1 MIFELKESYKINFL
15 CNILKVS
22 ESGYY
27 KWLKNKDCVNE
38 EEIQI
43 VSNLKKLQIKHKY
56 RMGSQRM
63 THEYERVYHKKYN
76 HKRIARLMSKHG
88 LNSVVR
94 PKIRRYGISKN
105 VYVQNKLNRNF
116 EASSPYDKLATDISE
131 LKRSGKKVYVSV
143 IKDLYTHVI
152 EALEISYSP
161 SLKLVIDTINQV
173 KDKAIEYG
181 TFFHSDQGFQY
192 TNPIVQKILKDN
204 NFLQSMSRKGTP
216 IDNAPTE
223 SFFSTLK
230 SELIYN
236 KTINIPND
244 KVLIQ
249 EIIDYIYYYNTE
261 RIQKSLGYL
270 TPLEFKK
277 KYKEES
283 HKSK

>member
-1 MIFELKESYKINFL
+1 M
-15 CNILKVS
+15 S

-27 KWLKNKDCVNE
+27 KWLKNKDNINKKE
-38 EEIQI
+38 MEI
-43 VSNLKKLQIKHKY
+43 VTNLKTLQIKHKY
-56 RMGSQRM
+56 RMGSERM
-63 THEYERVYHKKYN
+63 TYEYERTYNKKYN
-76 HKRIARLMSKHG
+76 HKRIARLMKKYG
-88 LNSVVR
+88 LQSVVR
-94 PKIRRYGISKN
+94 PKNRRYGISKS
-105 VYVQNKLNRNF
+105 VFTRNKLGRNF
-116 EASSPYDKLATDISE
+116 SASSPYDKLATDISE
-131 LKRSGKKVYVSV
+131 FKRSGKKVYLSI

-244 KVLIQ
+244 KALIQ
-249 EIIDYIYYYNTE
+249 EIIDYIYYYNNE

-270 TPLEFKK
+270 TPMEFKK
-277 KYKEES
+277 KYEE
-283 HKSK
+283 KKR

>member
-1 MIFELKESYKINFL
+1 M
-15 CNILKVS
+15 CDILKVS

-27 KWLKNKDCVNE
+27 KWLKNKDNIDK
-38 EEIQI
+38 EEINI
-43 VSNLKKLQIKHKY
+43 VNNLKALQIKHKY
-56 RMGSQRM
+56 RMGSERM
-63 THEYERVYHKKYN
+63 VYEYERIYHKKYN
-76 HKRIARLMSKHG
+76 HKKIARLMRKYG
-88 LNSVVR
+88 LQSVVR
-94 PKIRRYGISKN
+94 PKTRRYGITKN
-105 VYVQNKLNRNF
+105 VYSKNKLNRNF
-116 EASSPYDKLATDISE
+116 GASSPYDKLATDISE
-131 LKRSGKKVYVSV
+131 FKRSGKKVYLSI

-173 KDKAIEYG
+173 KDKALEYG

-249 EIIDYIYYYNTE
+249 EIIDYIYYYNNE

-270 TPLEFKK
+270 TPIEFKK
-277 KYKEES
+277 KYPKEND
-283 HKSK
+283 KSI

>member
-1 MIFELKESYKINFL
+1 MIFELRETYQVKFL
-15 CNILKVS
+15 CSILKVS

-27 KWLKNKDCVNE
+27 KWLKNKEYSNE
-38 EEIQI
+38 KELEI
-43 VSNLKKLQIKHKY
+43 VRNLKTLQIKHKY
-56 RMGSQRM
+56 RMGSERM
-63 THEYERVYHKKYN
+63 TYEYERIYHKKYN
-76 HKRIARLMSKHG
+76 HKRIARLMNKYG
-88 LNSVVR
+88 LQSVVR
-94 PKIRRYGISKN
+94 PKIRRYGITKN
-105 VYVQNKLNRNF
+105 VYSKNKLNRNF
-116 EASSPYDKLATDISE
+116 GASSPYDKLATDISE
-131 LKRSGKKVYVSV
+131 FKRSGKRVYLSI

-173 KDKAIEYG
+173 KDKALEYG

-236 KTINIPND
+236 RTIDIPND

-249 EIIDYIYYYNTE
+249 EIIDYIYYYNNE

-270 TPLEFKK
+270 TPIEFKN
-277 KYKEES
+277 KYKENDES
-283 HKSK
+283 I

>member
-1 MIFELKESYKINFL
+1 M
-15 CNILKVS
+15 S

-27 KWLKNKDCVNE
+27 KWLKNKDIINQKEMEVVN
-38 EEIQI
+38 
-43 VSNLKKLQIKHKY
+43 NLKTLQIRHKY
-56 RMGSQRM
+56 RMGSERM
-63 THEYERVYHKKYN
+63 TYEYERIYHKKHN
-76 HKRIARLMSKHG
+76 HKRIARLMKKYG
-88 LNSVVR
+88 LQSVVR
-94 PKIRRYGISKN
+94 PKNRRYGISKS
-105 VYVQNKLNRNF
+105 VYTRNKLNRNF
-116 EASSPYDKLATDISE
+116 SASSPYDKLATDISE
-131 LKRSGKKVYVSV
+131 FKKSGKKVYLSI

-152 EALEISYSP
+152 EAIEISYSP
-161 SLKLVIDTINQV
+161 SLKLVVNTINQV

-236 KTINIPND
+236 NTISIPND

-249 EIIDYIYYYNTE
+249 EIIDYIYYYNND

-270 TPLEFKK
+270 TPIEFKK
-277 KYKEES
+277 KYEKEN
-283 HKSK
+283 HKSN